1 MAITTL
7 AVANFIGA
15 GLAGVAWGAVE
26 KAGIEPALQPGVDKV
41 KGWLEDGR
49 KKKQADKALRDAVQK
64 AFTAIGAPQGE
75 EDFSGWALRL
85 GFDRLQGTGKTNRPL
100 RDQIA
105 RAALLMRSPDPAE
118 VPRQLYDELRWPS
131 DQRDILAQFLYVLR
145 QELAKNEAWQPLITY
160 SEQEAVRD
168 YLSLAVGSLE
178 RIEALLTALTD
189 YYGIAPAEQDEQALK
204 DFLEFMRTRYRL
216 LSFVFIKP
224 AGTRDDVVT
233 EAELEAVYVPLQVQ
247 DPDQIEAARRE
258 MEMGLRRSERQEE
271 KAERALTI
279 NDVLAEYPVFLLKG
293 EPGSGK
299 TTLLRYI
306 TLSFARNEAKER
318 LHWPADPLLP
328 IFVPLR
334 NFGRYLQNH
343 PYDNNAPRP
352 LREFI
357 EVYFRDNELE
367 FPPRFFRDRL
377 KQGRCLVLLD
387 GLDEV
392 ADRALRADVAQIVSA
407 FIRYYEPRGNRF
419 ALASRPKGYD
429 EVAAYLPKPVV
440 CTVQRLEPEGRD
452 TLVRNLLRQFGGA
465 RRKQDAEIEDLLQDI
480 RNKSRVDELS
490 RNPLFCTTLVL
501 VYKYRGA
508 RLPERRV
515 DVYQEIVNL
524 MLGFW
529 ETHRAEREGV
539 AAVRELVLMDGTG
552 RAFMDEDE
560 AIEAKGRALIHI
572 AEWMQAA
579 GDTEVQRERVEAELA
594 RYFVTEEG
602 AEAAEADDWARGFLR
617 VAHQRSGLFVEQDPD
632 TFAFA
637 HKNFLEYLAATSL
650 VEQPDADML
659 AVIASRA
666 GDEWWHEVI
675 LLAAAH
681 PGLGKS
687 PKRRNAFVQK
697 LLDEGQVVLAG
708 ECAVDAGAR
717 LPKPMRQKVLA
728 ALYDQM
734 TDMDRLPKERFAAG
748 VQWDALGGPPPDV
761 NRWLKCPA
769 CGENREDLLVA
780 KYPVTNAQFAL
791 FMEAGGYENAAYWG
805 GEDSAAWRWRVKE
818 HNADWRGE
826 KPVTQPEYWRDGRFG
841 KERRGFPVV
850 GVSWYE
856 AQAYCRW
863 LTSLLERLAA
873 GKDAGVTEEQ
883 YALVADLVAA
893 GARQVRLPVEQEWVN
908 AAGGEQNGRYPWDR
922 GVAVTNAADTDI
934 VTARANVDESG
945 IGQTTPAAMFPAG
958 ESPLGLMDMAGNV
971 WEWMGSYYD
980 DDRDTFALRGGSWND
995 VLRIARVASSYW
1007 NFPNVSFN
1015 YYGFRAVSPVVLPSD
1030 R

>member
-1 MAITTL
+1 MAITYL

-15 GLAGVAWGAVE
+15 GLVGAAWSAVE
-26 KAGIEPALQPGVDKV
+26 KAGIEPALQPGVDEV

-64 AFTAIGAPQGE
+64 AFAAIGAPQGE

-85 GFDRLQGTGKTNRPL
+85 GFDRLQGVGKTNRPL
-100 RDQIA
+100 RDQVA

-131 DQRDILAQFLYVLR
+131 DQRDILAQFLYALR
-145 QELAKNEAWQPLITY
+145 QELAQNEAWQPLITY

-189 YYGIAPAEQDEQALK
+189 YYGIASAEQDEQALA

-224 AGTRDDVVT
+224 AGARDDVVT

-247 DPDQIEAARRE
+247 DPAQTEAAYRE
-258 MEMGLRRSERQEE
+258 MEMGLRRRERPDE
-271 KAERALTI
+271 KVERALTI

-299 TTLLRYI
+299 TTLLRHI
-306 TLSFARNEAKER
+306 TLSFARNEARER
-318 LHWPADPLLP
+318 LHWQADPLLP

-407 FIRYYEPRGNRF
+407 FIRHYEPQGNRF
-419 ALASRPKGYD
+419 VLASRPKGYD
-429 EVAAYLPKPVV
+429 EVADYLPKPVV
-440 CTVQRLEPEGRD
+440 CTVQRLEPKGRD
-452 TLVRNLLRQFGGA
+452 TLVRNLLRQFGGT
-465 RRKQDAEIEDLLQDI
+465 RRKQDAEIDDLIQDI

-539 AAVRELVLMDGTG
+539 AAVRDLVLMDGTG

-560 AIEAKGRALIHI
+560 AIEAKGRALIHV
-572 AEWMQAA
+572 AEWMQAEGA
-579 GDTEVQRERVEAELA
+579 TEVKRAQVEAELA

-602 AEAAEADDWARGFLR
+602 AEAGEADDWARGFLR

-637 HKNFLEYLAATSL
+637 HKNFLEYLAATAL
-650 VEQPDADML
+650 VEQPDSDML
-659 AVIASRA
+659 AVITGQAD
-666 GDEWWHEVI
+666 DEWWHEVI

-687 PKRRNAFVQK
+687 PKRRNAFVQA
-697 LLDEGQVVLAG
+697 LLDKGQVVLAG

-728 ALYDQM
+728 ALWSQM
-734 TDMDRLPKERFAAG
+734 TDMNRTAPERFAAG
-748 VQWDALGGPPPDV
+748 KQWDALGGPPPDV
-761 NRWLKCPA
+761 NRWIKCPA
-769 CGENREDLLVA
+769 CGEKKEDLLVG

-791 FMEAGGYENAAYWG
+791 FMEAGGYENADYWG
-805 GEDSAAWRWRVKE
+805 GAESEAWQWRVKK
-818 HNADWRGE
+818 HDAGWRGE

-841 KERRGFPVV
+841 RERRGFPVV

-863 LTSLLERLAA
+863 LTSLLKQLAA
-873 GKDAGVTEEQ
+873 GEDVDVTQEQ
-883 YALVADLVAA
+883 RALVIDLVEA
-893 GARQVRLPVEQEWVN
+893 GTRQVRLLTEREWVN
-908 AAGGEQNGRYPWDR
+908 AAGGEQENRYPWDR
-922 GVAVTNAADTDI
+922 GVAVTDTDDTEAI
-934 VTARANVDESG
+934 VARANVAESG
-945 IGQTTPAAMFPAG
+945 IDQTTPVAMYPDG
-958 ESPLGLMDMAGNV
+958 ECPLGLMDLAGNV
-971 WEWMGSYYD
+971 WEWMGSYSD
-980 DDRDTFALRGGSWND
+980 DDRDTFALRGGSWID
-995 VLRIARVASSYW
+995 YLRFARVAVRGRD
-1007 NFPNVSFN
+1007 FPDVSDH

-1030 R
+1030 L